1 MNAMIWIVTGALI
14 GAGIAIGAMFATS
27 RGRKQALEDAFRA
40 IGAEALRTNSD
51 SFLQLANLDFAKG
64 QTQLKGLLDPMK
76 TLLEDHGKTATE
88 HDKNRAVAFTAME
101 SQIKNLMAGNTLLSD
116 QTNQLV
122 NALKRPDTRGRWG
135 EMQLRNIVELAG
147 MTERCD
153 FEEQVSVTT
162 EEGRLRPDMTV
173 RLPGGGTVVIDSKVP
188 LESYL
193 KALEAGSEAE
203 RVVLLKQHVAAV
215 EGHVR
220 ALSSKAYKEMFD
232 RQPRFVVMFLP
243 VESAYVAALETKP
256 DLFADAIAKEVLIAT
271 PTNLMALLTTIGTGW
286 RQEDVAKNAREI
298 EQAGATLYKRL
309 GTLVGH
315 LAKLGDRIKQS
326 TESYNQALGSLDQ
339 NVLPAARRLKD
350 MNATSEAEIEAP
362 SKIEIAPRV
371 LQREELS
378 LPAADE

>member
-1 MNAMIWIVTGALI
+1 MDAMIWIVTGALI

-40 IGAEALRTNSD
+40 IGADALRANSE

-64 QTQLKGLLDPMK
+64 QTQLRGLLDPMK

-101 SQIKNLMAGNTLLSD
+101 AQIKSLLAGNTLLSD

-122 NALKRPDTRGRWG
+122 NALRRPDTRGSWG

-162 EEGRLRPDMTV
+162 EDGRLRPDMTV

-193 KALEAGSEAE
+193 KALEANNKTE
-203 RVVLLKQHVAAV
+203 RDALMKQHVVAV
-215 EGHVR
+215 EGHIR

-256 DLFADAIAKEVLIAT
+256 DLFADAIAKDVLIAT
-271 PTNLMALLTTIGTGW
+271 PTNLMALLTTIATGW
-286 RQEDVAKNAREI
+286 RQEDVAKHAREI

-309 GTLVGH
+309 GTFVKHLSRVGER
-315 LAKLGDRIKQS
+315 LKQCN
-326 TESYNQALGSLDQ
+326 ESYNDALGSLDR
-339 NVLPAARRLKD
+339 NVLPAARKLKD
-350 MNATSEAEIEAP
+350 MNATSEAEIDEP
-362 SKIEIAPRV
+362 PQIEVDPRV